1 MKLVRDGISM
11 MHTAAALAKGADW
24 VAIASFNLNPNNALF
39 TNLPV
44 QSHVLI
50 GLPETSRSAWE
61 AGAWLKMKRPDLTV
75 VGNSKSHAKYAMF
88 KRSKTKWLMFGSAN
102 FTMSP
107 LEECV
112 LFMQDPPENLWDAV
126 AKLHSRLIQRG
137 HPIPAMNI
145 RERMSSTAL
154 KALSSKSVTT

>member
-1 MKLVRDGISM
+1 M
-11 MHTAAALAKGADW
+11 MHTAAALARGADW
-24 VAIASFNLNPNNALF
+24 VALGSFNINPNTQLF
-39 TNLPV
+39 QVLPV

-61 AGAWLKMKRPDLTV
+61 SGAWLKMKRPDLVV
-75 VGNSKSHAKYAMF
+75 VGHNNSHAKYAMF
-88 KRSKTKWLMFGSAN
+88 KRSKTKWLMFGSSN

-107 LEECV
+107 MEECV

-126 AKLHSRLIQRG
+126 GKLHTRLIQRG

-145 RERMSSTAL
+145 PKRMEATAL
-154 KALSSKSVTT
+154 RALSSKSVKT